1 MLVSS
6 LRYINGKTE
15 KNPLSN
21 LPVQVVVFFL
31 NSSAI
36 EDRTFPVSIGTDN
49 CRSLNIPKARKLLLL
64 LHPGTT

>member
-1 MLVSS
+1 MLFSS
-6 LRYINGKTE
+6 LKYINGKTE

-21 LPVQVVVFFL
+21 LPVQVVVLFL

-49 CRSLNIPKARKLLLL
+49 
-64 LHPGTT
+64 